1 MRLYYNYYFYVM
13 YSTTYNLLQ
22 NVANNGNVFEIVSYN
37 GSQYSNE
44 NIYSLSTITNSH
56 LKLAPTYKKM
66 YVEILV
72 GRHPYST

>member
-1 MRLYYNYYFYVM
+1 MCGCTTYYYFYVM

-22 NVANNGNVFEIVSYN
+22 NVANNSNVFEIVSYN
-37 GSQYSNE
+37 GSHYCNE

-72 GRHPYST
+72 LR